1 MKGIQRMSRGPIV
14 LHALALKYCAVD
26 CRNEP
31 GDDGMK
37 EVGAADQ
44 RKVRHTYCVIGW
56 SFSSSSGTP
65 NSSRIAL
72 ISF

>member
-1 MKGIQRMSRGPIV
+1 MKGVQRMSRGPIV
-14 LHALALKYCAVD
+14 LHALALKYCAMD

-44 RKVRHTYCVIGW
+44 RKIRHTYCVIG
-56 SFSSSSGTP
+56 
-65 NSSRIAL
+65 
-72 ISF
+72 